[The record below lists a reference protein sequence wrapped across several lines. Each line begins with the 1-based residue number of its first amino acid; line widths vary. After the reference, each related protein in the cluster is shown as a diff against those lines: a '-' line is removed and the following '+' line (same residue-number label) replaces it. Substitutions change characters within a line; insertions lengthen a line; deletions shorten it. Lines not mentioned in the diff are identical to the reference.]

1 MATKSERGA
10 ENLAMYER
18 LRVVP
23 KEAQR
28 TIPAGR
34 LKGFTDINAMWRIKA
49 LTSEFGPCGSGW
61 YVTVEK
67 QWIEQGANGEVCA
80 FCNLSLYYK
89 VGDEWSKPVHGTG
102 GSAFVTKERNGP
114 YTSDECFKMAYTD
127 ALSVCAKMIGVAADV
142 YFEKDRTKY
151 DSTEEQP
158 ATKEQPAAK
167 KEESTVKKS
176 DQVEACKQCG
186 AAILPQKSAK
196 DGTWKSSVEV
206 AKSLGGLCVNCY
218 REAKKHEVDV

>member
-1 MATKSERGA
+1 MTSKNEKSP

-28 TIPAGR
+28 TIQAGR

-49 LTSEFGPCGSGW
+49 LTNEFGPCGSGW
-61 YVTVEK
+61 YVNIEK
-67 QWIEQGANGEVCA
+67 QWIEQGANGEICA
-80 FCNLSLYYK
+80 FCNLALYYK
-89 VGDEWSKPVHGTG
+89 VGDEWSKPVYGTG
-102 GSAFVTKERNGP
+102 GSAFVAKERNGP

-151 DSTEEQP
+151 D
-158 ATKEQPAAK
+158 A
-167 KEESTVKKS
+167 ESPDIPQTSAVPICTS
-176 DQVEACKQCG
+176 CG
-186 AAILPQKSAK
+186 AEIKGVIRNGKEVLPL
-196 DGTWKSSVEV
+196 DV
-206 AKSLGGLCVNCY
+206 AESLGGLCLDCY

>member
-1 MATKSERGA
+1 MTSKNEKST

-49 LTSEFGPCGSGW
+49 LTNEFGPCGSGW
-61 YVTVEK
+61 YVNVEK

-80 FCNLSLYYK
+80 FCNLALYYK
-89 VGDEWSKPVHGTG
+89 VGDEWSKPVYGTG
-102 GSAFVTKERNGP
+102 GSAFVANERNGP

-151 DSTEEQP
+151 DSSE
-158 ATKEQPAAK
+158 EQPAAK
-167 KEESTVKKS
+167 KQEAAPKKP
-176 DQVEACKQCG
+176 DQVEVCKQCG

-218 REAKKHEVDV
+218 REAKKHDDVDV